1 MKVGMEMSQ
10 HRYSKKEIVEIIA
23 DKLRGEITKKSE
35 RHKNDH
41 TLLEDLE
48 IWDTD
53 KDVATKFEKRFTNVM
68 SFLLRTDVRQE
79 LGNSREYMKLKEGLF
94 SVDISIARS
103 DYLQGINNAYQLNEI
118 DMLFVSSL
126 MLTYNHPS
134 FTTLRRRNALIL
146 RPDGLM
152 EDWESSFKRSLGIL
166 CELLGKKIKKVE
178 EIKMTLLT
186 LFQQFYPLMER
197 YSRGIYGDLAGIA
210 AVFQALPEDRR
221 EKIYNEKLARPL
233 SNMKRDLLALVEEIK
248 SSENQKDYEEF
259 TYNFD
264 LEYDVYEY
272 LNRLSDEPSLDELL
286 SLLKNDF
293 YDEENEY
300 YGGDKEIKRE

>member
-1 MKVGMEMSQ
+1 MRVRMEMGQ
-10 HRYSKKEIVEIIA
+10 HRYSRKEIVEIIA
-23 DKLRGEITKKSE
+23 EKLRGKITEELEKY
-35 RHKNDH
+35 KNDYE
-41 TLLEDLE
+41 LLEDLE

-68 SFLLRTDVRQE
+68 GFLLRTDVRQE
-79 LGNSREYMKLKEGLF
+79 LANSRQYMQLKEGLF
-94 SVDISIARS
+94 SVDVLTASS
-103 DYLQGINNAYQLNEI
+103 DYLQGKNNAYQLYEI

-126 MLTYNHPS
+126 MLTYNHSS

-146 RPDGLM
+146 KPDEM
-152 EDWESSFKRSLGIL
+152 IVDWENSFKRSLDIL
-166 CELLGKKIKKVE
+166 CELLGEKIKNVE
-178 EIKMTLLT
+178 EIKVNLVT

-210 AVFQALPEDRR
+210 AVFQALPENYR
-221 EKIYNEKLARPL
+221 EKFYNEKLARPL
-233 SNMKRDLLALVEEIK
+233 SNIKKDLLVLVEEIK
-248 SSENQKDYEEF
+248 SSEDQKDYEEF

-272 LNRLSDEPSLDELL
+272 LNQLSKEPSLDELF

-293 YDEENEY
+293 YDEENENY
-300 YGGDKEIKRE
+300 D